1 VKRDAPHAIFNLRL
15 LVILIALGLG
25 IAVELLRSSSGAAL
39 TGLADGL
46 WFNRQ
51 VDLLLQVGL
60 MLVGAL
66 GIHALL
72 PGQDEDEEEHDGRMD

>member
-1 VKRDAPHAIFNLRL
+1 VKRDGPRALFNVRFLI
-15 LVILIALGLG
+15 ILIALGLG
-25 IAVELLRSSSGAAL
+25 IAVGLLGLPSRPESA
-39 TGLADGL
+39 GLADGL

-51 VDLLLQVGL
+51 FDLLLQVGL

-72 PGQDEDEEEHDGRMD
+72 PGHNEDEEEHDSRLD

>member
-1 VKRDAPHAIFNLRL
+1 VKRDGLRAIFNVRL

-25 IAVELLRSSSGAAL
+25 IAVALLKSSSGAESA
-39 TGLADGL
+39 GLADGL
-46 WFNRQ
+46 WSNRQ

-60 MLVGAL
+60 MLAGSL

-72 PGQDEDEEEHDGRMD
+72 PGHNEDEEERDGRLD

>member
-1 VKRDAPHAIFNLRL
+1 VKWDGLRAIVSVRL
-15 LVILIALGLG
+15 LIILIALGLG
-25 IAVELLRSSSGAAL
+25 IAVGLLGSSSGPESA
-39 TGLADGL
+39 GLADGL

-72 PGQDEDEEEHDGRMD
+72 PGHNEDEEEHDGRLD

>member
-1 VKRDAPHAIFNLRL
+1 MKRDAPHAVFNARL
-15 LVILIALGLG
+15 LIILIALGLG
-25 IAVELLRSSSGAAL
+25 IAVALLRSSSGVAP
-39 TGLADGL
+39 TSPADGL
-46 WFNRQ
+46 WSNRQ

-72 PGQDEDEEEHDGRMD
+72 PGHNEDEEEHDGRMD

>member
-1 VKRDAPHAIFNLRL
+1 VKRDGLRAIFNVRL

-25 IAVELLRSSSGAAL
+25 IAVGLLRSSSGVAP

-46 WFNRQ
+46 WSNRQ

-72 PGQDEDEEEHDGRMD
+72 PGHNEDEEEHDGRLD